1 MNLQEKVTPQ
11 RMQEARYNS
20 HASVYTEAQTLP
32 QRSFISA
39 KVYHLSISEATRL
52 AVDCSC
58 REHQDSP
65 QRHLHQCPH
74 MVEYEETR
82 LAYLRMMREDY

>member
-1 MNLQEKVTPQ
+1 MNLQEKVTPH
-11 RMQEARYNS
+11 RMQEGWS
-20 HASVYTEAQTLP
+20 GPHAPVYTEVQTLP

-39 KVYHLSISEATRL
+39 RVYHLTISEASHL

-58 REHQDSP
+58 REHQESLN
-65 QRHLHQCPH
+65 RHLHVCEH
-74 MVEYEETR
+74 MLEFEETR